1 MIPTIKK
8 HKLLKNEIKRHKL
21 SENTQEKPKKYKL
34 INPQIIQIIS
44 NSEYYTSSFDDP
56 IKGGF
61 RPDDLTYRMS
71 EKQKE
76 EWVDFIIND
85 DPRILKIKHKR
96 NFVVLVLRNTENKN
110 KKSIRYML
118 FLDQKCFS
126 LGGDSDAEDK
136 TEKKKTRLHN
146 VSNKPRIKR
155 GSKKKGRRK

>member
-61 RPDDLTYRMS
+61 RPDDLTYRLS

-76 EWVDFIIND
+76 KWIEFIIND
-85 DPRILKIKHKR
+85 DPRILKIRHKR
-96 NFVVLVLRNTENKN
+96 NFVVLVLKNTENKE
-110 KKSIRYML
+110 SIRYML

-126 LGGDSDAEDK
+126 LGGDSNAEDK